1 MPLSRH
7 ETEDYV
13 RHRLMVAGGEGK
25 VTFSAGALSA
35 VHGLSGGVPRLIN
48 LICDRALLAGYVG
61 GTRAIDVAMVRR
73 AAHEVRGEGAPR
85 RLPRAGLAALLAAVA
100 VLGVAGVVAA
110 RRPAA
115 EPLPAPAPS
124 VAAAAVTPVTTP
136 PTVDLPRLEP
146 LVLALDGEGSR
157 RSAFAAA
164 HALWGG
170 AAVEVTP
177 LRTHL
182 EMVRRLDL
190 PAVLEL
196 VHPARRDPC
205 YVALVAMDENGA
217 RLSAGGTTLRVPIGE
232 LDRLWTRQAFF
243 LWRDFESLSAAG
255 PERSVDFARAHL
267 ARLGY
272 LNGDGPL
279 PDAVARFQ
287 HDAELAADGIVGART
302 LMALYSRSDYPQP
315 RLSRRERTAS

>member
-1 MPLSRH
+1 
-7 ETEDYV
+7 
-13 RHRLMVAGGEGK
+13 
-25 VTFSAGALSA
+25 
-35 VHGLSGGVPRLIN
+35 
-48 LICDRALLAGYVG
+48 
-61 GTRAIDVAMVRR
+61 
-73 AAHEVRGEGAPR
+73 
-85 RLPRAGLAALLAAVA
+85 
-100 VLGVAGVVAA
+100 
-110 RRPAA
+110 
-115 EPLPAPAPS
+115 
-124 VAAAAVTPVTTP
+124 VTPVTTP

-217 RLSAGGTTLRVPIGE
+217 RLSAGGTTLRVPLGE

-267 ARLGY
+267 A
-272 LNGDGPL
+272 L